1 MKGEKMTDYWTEEEI
16 ELVYTN
22 MTNAEIEQKTGRSKA
37 AVRKMRYKKTGHYVE
52 RNRQREIKSMYSPK
66 PYASAYSKKARIIA
80 LAQKLGVKLY
90 G

>member
-1 MKGEKMTDYWTEEEI
+1 MIDYWSKEEI
-16 ELVYTN
+16 EMLYSD
-22 MTNAEIEQKTGRSKA
+22 MTNAEIEQKTGRSKS

-52 RNRQREIKSMYSPK
+52 KNKHRDLIKYVNPK
-66 PYASAYSKKARIIA
+66 PFVSDYNKKARIIA